1 MSLYESAFKRVLF
14 PVYEGILH
22 KRKTMRYLS
31 DYNKNAS
38 LDKASIADIQWGKLK
53 TLLQHCIDNVP
64 YYKRTWAELGFK
76 SADDFKSIGDFEKL
90 PILTKQDI
98 RDNYDDLIAIN
109 YRGKTMKKTTGG
121 STGQPMNLELNSES
135 EERRQAVMWRGYGQI
150 GAGLGVKTLY
160 LWGADTGKHQGLA
173 ELKYNLYHA
182 FFNRKFLNSYKL
194 SEDNMMEYI
203 EEMNKYKS
211 DALVSFVNPLFEMA
225 KYIVANKI
233 KVHSPKSIVTGA
245 EALHEPQREMIEKAF
260 NCKVYNT
267 FGCREV
273 MLIASECQNQDGFH
287 INMDHLVVETV
298 NGNGNVVNGE
308 NGELLLTDL
317 HNYGMPF
324 IRYANGDMAITKP
337 SSCTCGNPMPMFK
350 KITGR
355 KLDVLRS
362 PEGHLISGE
371 FFISVMMKIPTIDKF
386 QIVQKEVDVFDINL
400 VIGEKY
406 QGKPEE
412 SEIIEV
418 VNRYTNNTVKV
429 RFNYVDKLG
438 LTSSGKLRVTVCE
451 LKG

>member
-1 MSLYESAFKRVLF
+1 MSLYENIFKRVLF
-14 PVYEGILH
+14 PVYEGIFH
-22 KRKTMRYLS
+22 KRNTMKYLH
-31 DYNKNAS
+31 DYNKNLS
-38 LDKASIADIQWGKLK
+38 IDKTLIVDIQWHKLRK
-53 TLLQHCIDNVP
+53 LLQHCIDNVP
-64 YYKRTWAELGFK
+64 YYKQTWAKLGFQ
-76 SADDFKSIGDFEKL
+76 SADDFKSMEDFEKL

-98 RDNYDDLIAIN
+98 RDNYEDLIATN

-121 STGQPMNLELNSES
+121 STGEPMDLEFNSES
-135 EERRQAVMWRGYGQI
+135 EERRQAVMWRGYDQI

-173 ELKYNLYHA
+173 EIKYYFYHA

-203 EEMNKYKS
+203 ESMNQYKS

-225 KYIVANKI
+225 KYILTNNI
-233 KVHSPKSIVTGA
+233 KVHSPKTIVTGA
-245 EALHEPQREMIEKAF
+245 EALHEPQRKLIEKAF

-273 MLIASECQNQDGFH
+273 MLIASECQEQDGFH
-287 INMDHLVVETV
+287 INVDHLVVETV
-298 NGNGNVVNGE
+298 DDNGKVISGE

-324 IRYANGDMAITKP
+324 IRYANGDMAITKT
-337 SSCTCGNPMPMFK
+337 SSCACGNPMPMFK

-362 PEGHLISGE
+362 PEGHLVSGE

-386 QIVQKEVDVFDINL
+386 QIVQKELSIFDVNL
-400 VIGEKY
+400 IIGKQY
-406 QGKPEE
+406 QGQPEE
-412 SEIIEV
+412 DEISEV
-418 VNRYTNNTVKV
+418 VSRYTNNSVKV

-438 LTSSGKLRVTVCE
+438 LTSSGKLRVTVSK
-451 LKG
+451 LKE